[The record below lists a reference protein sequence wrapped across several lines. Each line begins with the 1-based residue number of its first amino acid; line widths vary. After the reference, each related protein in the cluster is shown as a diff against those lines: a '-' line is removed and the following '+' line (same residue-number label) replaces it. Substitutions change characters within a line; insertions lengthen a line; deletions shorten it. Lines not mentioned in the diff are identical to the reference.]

1 MTKGARQEC
10 LEHDYTQ
17 VSCRMLNLRLVILVR
32 KGEGEGEGEGPPGER
47 FNKGVVDSEN
57 ALLEGC
63 GGQQFGQLEMRVMI
77 STF

>member
-1 MTKGARQEC
+1 MTKGTQQGC
-10 LEHDYTQ
+10 LEHDYMQ
-17 VSCRMLNLRLVILVR
+17 ASCRMLNLHLVILVR
-32 KGEGEGEGEGPPGER
+32 KGEGEGEGPPGER
-47 FNKGVVDSEN
+47 FNKGVVDSKN